1 MKKKFVIIGTAALV
15 LVSSAFASAQLR
27 GKILGVFVRG
37 PYDGTIDQSG
47 LKRYIRT
54 TNVWCAWS
62 NDGHVIVH
70 VTMKNASA
78 EHVTVNWYPRYAIR
92 AGGIH
97 GDWFSSAQSN
107 GFDSGETRS
116 LNAKQSP
123 KGVRKFARLAWCR
136 PLFQMIESG

>member
-1 MKKKFVIIGTAALV
+1 MKKILIIGAAALV

-27 GKILGVFVRG
+27 GKIPGVFVRNA
-37 PYDGTIDQSG
+37 YDGTIDQSG

-54 TNVWCAWS
+54 SNVWCAWS

-70 VTMKNASA
+70 VTMRNGSA

-97 GDWFSSAQSN
+97 GDGFSSAGSN

-116 LNAKQSP
+116 LNSKQSP
-123 KGVRKFARLAWCR
+123 KGVPKFTRISFCR
-136 PLFQMIESG
+136 PHFQMIESG

>member
-1 MKKKFVIIGTAALV
+1 MKITIVTLTLATLV
-15 LVSSAFASAQLR
+15 LASSAFASAQLR

-54 TNVWCAWS
+54 SNVWCAWS

-70 VTMKNASA
+70 VTMHNGSA

-97 GDWFSSAQSN
+97 GDGFSSAQSN

-123 KGVRKFARLAWCR
+123 KGVRKFTRLAWCR
-136 PLFQMIESG
+136 PHFQMIESG

>member
-1 MKKKFVIIGTAALV
+1 MKFVIIGAAALV
-15 LVSSAFASAQLR
+15 LVSSAFAAAELR
-27 GKILGVFVRG
+27 GKIPGVFVRNA
-37 PYDGTIDQSG
+37 YDGTLDQAG

-54 TNVWCAWS
+54 SNVWCAWS

-78 EHVTVNWYPRYAIR
+78 EHVTVDWYPRYAIR

-97 GDWFSSAQSN
+97 GDGLSAAESN

-116 LNAKQSP
+116 LHSKQSP
-123 KGVRKFARLAWCR
+123 KGVRKFTRLAWCR
-136 PLFQMIESG
+136 PHFQMIESG

>member
-1 MKKKFVIIGTAALV
+1 MKRLAIAAIVALV
-15 LVSSAFASAQLR
+15 AASSAFASAQLR
-27 GKILGVFVRG
+27 GRIPGIFVRNA
-37 PYDGTIDQSG
+37 YDGTLDTSG
-47 LKRYIRT
+47 LKRYIST

-70 VTMKNASA
+70 VTMKNRSA

-97 GDWFSSAQSN
+97 GDGFSAAQSN

-123 KGVRKFARLAWCR
+123 KGVRKFTRLAWCR
-136 PLFQMIESG
+136 PHFQMIESG